1 MLQLEN
7 SLNQIESAQNIDTQ
21 RQVAMARV
29 FSDQFT
35 KLHNDVN
42 VTKTVLTTVV
52 EDNVNIQGKLRVM
65 QGKFFFIKTRT

>member
-7 SLNQIESAQNIDTQ
+7 SLHQIESAQNIDTQ

-35 KLHNDVN
+35 KLHSDVN

-65 QGKFFFIKTRT
+65 QGKLI

>member
-7 SLNQIESAQNIDTQ
+7 SLHHIESAQNIDTQ
-21 RQVAMARV
+21 RQAAMARV

-35 KLHNDVN
+35 KLHSDVN

-65 QGKFFFIKTRT
+65 QGKLFY

>member
-7 SLNQIESAQNIDTQ
+7 SLHQIESAQNIDTQ

-65 QGKFFFIKTRT
+65 QGKLYY